1 MKPITIGLAC
11 VISLAAAGLSQAA
24 TLSLD
29 EALQLAARQHPSVS
43 VRLNQRVAASDAV
56 EGAQRSLWPSLAAQ
70 TGKDALGQDQITL
83 RLEQPLWTGGRLTA
97 EIAAANAKL
106 QAADALLTESRQDI
120 MLRAAS
126 AYAELGRAQA
136 RQAAAASNLAEHE
149 RLHALIQRR
158 IAGQLTSGSDGI
170 LAAAR
175 LAQAR
180 VELSQWQALGAR
192 SRAALEQIVGRP
204 VEAIETA
211 TSHPQEIG
219 SLDLTLD
226 AALSRS
232 PVLRRLQA
240 EEENAAAQ
248 TQVARA
254 QALPQVK
261 LRHDQTQGGQ
271 QAGGQTYVALEYQ
284 TGAGFNILTA
294 MRQAESLRLAAKAEQ
309 EAARRDLADAISADW
324 AEWQSLNSQADA
336 LAAQVK
342 ASEQVYESFA
352 RQYAVGRKSWL
363 EVLNAQREL
372 TQARYLLADVQW
384 GALRT
389 QLKLLLASG
398 YITASISSDTIRPE
412 RHD

>member
-1 MKPITIGLAC
+1 M
-11 VISLAAAGLSQAA
+11 
-24 TLSLD
+24 
-29 EALQLAARQHPSVS
+29 
-43 VRLNQRVAASDAV
+43 
-56 EGAQRSLWPSLAAQ
+56 
-70 TGKDALGQDQITL
+70 
-83 RLEQPLWTGGRLTA
+83 
-97 EIAAANAKL
+97 
-106 QAADALLTESRQDI
+106 
-120 MLRAAS
+120 
-126 AYAELGRAQA
+126 
-136 RQAAAASNLAEHE
+136 
-149 RLHALIQRR
+149 
-158 IAGQLTSGSDGI
+158 
-170 LAAAR
+170 
-175 LAQAR
+175 
-180 VELSQWQALGAR
+180 
-192 SRAALEQIVGRP
+192 GRP

-219 SLDLTLD
+219 SLDLMLD

>member
-1 MKPITIGLAC
+1 M
-11 VISLAAAGLSQAA
+11 
-24 TLSLD
+24 
-29 EALQLAARQHPSVS
+29 
-43 VRLNQRVAASDAV
+43 
-56 EGAQRSLWPSLAAQ
+56 
-70 TGKDALGQDQITL
+70 
-83 RLEQPLWTGGRLTA
+83 
-97 EIAAANAKL
+97 
-106 QAADALLTESRQDI
+106 
-120 MLRAAS
+120 
-126 AYAELGRAQA
+126 
-136 RQAAAASNLAEHE
+136 
-149 RLHALIQRR
+149 
-158 IAGQLTSGSDGI
+158 
-170 LAAAR
+170 
-175 LAQAR
+175 
-180 VELSQWQALGAR
+180 
-192 SRAALEQIVGRP
+192 GRP

-226 AALSRS
+226 AALSHS